1 MIKPSFKAHAA
12 AALLALGAVTS
23 ASALSLTA
31 GNYKITLDNF
41 DSGTTYTSA
50 VGNVCN
56 TVATC
61 NAAAA
66 PPAPGSL
73 GSVNTSADTM
83 GIFSVAAISNLT
95 TGQTE
100 YIRGTTST
108 LGGVTFGPFLTGVF
122 GNLSDFF
129 VENTFSSITN
139 ITTTTA
145 LAQGGTFSLFS
156 NAADYNPTSGPGVVV
171 GTKDLNALMYPG
183 ISGGSLFLQGNF
195 AAGAAVVGSTASY
208 LTQYNN
214 ASLAGNGQGFLDFTG
229 GSALSFFDTN
239 SLTNVNG
246 GTSDAFFTVTF
257 DDAGGEASSLGW
269 TVKSVAQISGQIPE
283 PGSLALVSLAL
294 LGLGFSARRK
304 AK

>member
-1 MIKPSFKAHAA
+1 MLKPSFKAQAA

-50 VGNVCN
+50 VGSVCN

-108 LGGVTFGPFLTGVF
+108 LSGVTFGPFLTGVF
-122 GNLSDFF
+122 GNLSDFL
-129 VENTFSSITN
+129 VENTFSGITN

-156 NAADYNPTSGPGVVV
+156 NAADYNPTLGPLV
-171 GTKDLNALMYPG
+171 GAGKDLNALMYPG
-183 ISGGSLFLQGNF
+183 ISGGSLFLTGNF

-214 ASLAGNGQGFLDFTG
+214 ASLAGNGQGFLNFTG

-246 GTSDAFFTVTF
+246 GINDAFFTVTF
-257 DDAGGEASSLGW
+257 DDAGGVASSQGW